1 MEKHNLSK
9 IDFELIN
16 DAFQG
21 LLQSGPDPAVADKVA
36 DLRDNFR
43 DAFTGSNRPR

>member
-21 LLQSGPDPAVADKVA
+21 LLQSGPDPAVAD
-36 DLRDNFR
+36 LRDNFR
-43 DAFTGSNRPR
+43 NAFTGSNRPR